1 MIEVTTARVIST
13 PTYDDTVNGY
23 TVEVT
28 TPTFQADNA
37 APQTAI
43 IVPAAHGSVALP
55 SEGARVLVVELP
67 RRAYVL
73 GAFPHENDGQPRVGA
88 KQGERVI
95 GTSGSEAR
103 IRLTPSGD
111 VNIISD
117 DTIDSTPSRVTLTAN
132 GQVIINGGDTRPIT
146 DVTTDTDAD
155 GHVTNVSVSR
165 ADDVFI

>member
-43 IVPAAHGSVALP
+43 IVPSAHGSVTLP

-88 KQGERVI
+88 EQGERVI
-95 GTSGSEAR
+95 GTGGSDAH

-111 VNIISD
+111 
-117 DTIDSTPSRVTLTAN
+117 
-132 GQVIINGGDTRPIT
+132 VIINGGDTRPIT

-165 ADDVFI
+165 ADDVFV